1 MSMVEFVCATRR
13 SEEEFWTQSALGLS
27 LIRMS
32 FDRRILPRVAV
43 SNTYGLPDIYNHSL
57 DDETGPDIQ
66 IFIHDDVWL
75 MDHFLVD
82 RVLEGLQHCDVL
94 GVAGVR
100 QRVPGQP
107 AWCFSDTE
115 LTPIDQA
122 LKAGSVAHSE
132 EPFGRITHFG
142 DCPAEC
148 ELMDGVF
155 LATRKSVLKRAGVR
169 FDPQFDFH
177 FYDMDFCRAARQRG
191 LKLMA
196 WPIALTHQ
204 SKGSYIS
211 SHWREKYEAYL
222 RKWGE

>member
-100 QRVPGQP
+100 QRAP
-107 AWCFSDTE
+107 
-115 LTPIDQA
+115 
-122 LKAGSVAHSE
+122 SVA
-132 EPFGRITHFG
+132 
-142 DCPAEC
+142 A
-148 ELMDGVF
+148 
-155 LATRKSVLKRAGVR
+155 
-169 FDPQFDFH
+169 
-177 FYDMDFCRAARQRG
+177 
-191 LKLMA
+191 
-196 WPIALTHQ
+196 
-204 SKGSYIS
+204 
-211 SHWREKYEAYL
+211 
-222 RKWGE
+222 